1 METTGA
7 RALATTGIAGIAGTT
22 TGIAGTTIGT
32 TTGTITGTTGH
43 GRTDSSVSRRG
54 TGTGAKE
61 TEAGRARARSLSLK
75 GQGSKPPTY
84 YKPGTVNL
92 SSFSYLFSELIQY
105 SQSRVNNT
113 GDLERR
119 LEEVGRVFGGTLLEL
134 LHARNSI
141 PPSAMPKEGIA
152 RIEACAGGYSGG
164 SPLLYKA
171 QPGVKY
177 APSGTVRY
185 SRVLDIL
192 RFLYTTVWKYLFN
205 KQATDLQQ
213 SNEHPDEYMISD
225 DEAHLWVGKYV
236 SVPKDMGNLNV
247 YAWLGGVV
255 QGVLEG
261 AGFPCVRVTAHFVPV
276 EGGGQRVTL
285 LIKLEEGV
293 VLRERVEQAKEGM
306 L

>member
-1 METTGA
+1 MAVVRVWSTKQKKNAMEPPSATAATA
-7 RALATTGIAGIAGTT
+7 ATVATTASA
-22 TGIAGTTIGT
+22 
-32 TTGTITGTTGH
+32 
-43 GRTDSSVSRRG
+43 RTSSVSRRG
-54 TGTGAKE
+54 TGAGAE
-61 TEAGRARARSLSLK
+61 PASK
-75 GQGSKPPTY
+75 GQGTKRSAILSTQRQPPTY

-141 PPSAMPKEGIA
+141 PPSALPKEGVA
-152 RIEACAGGYSGG
+152 RVEACAGGYSGG

-177 APSGTVRY
+177 APSGTASY

-225 DEAHLWVGKYV
+225 DEAHLWIGKYV
-236 SVPKDMGNLNV
+236 SVPKSLGNLNV

-255 QGVLEG
+255 QGLLDG

-285 LIKLEEGV
+285 LIKLEASVMERERQAE
-293 VLRERVEQAKEGM
+293 LRESGM

>member
-22 TGIAGTTIGT
+22 PGIAGTTTGIAGTTTGIAGT
-32 TTGTITGTTGH
+32 TTGTTTGTTGH

-54 TGTGAKE
+54 TKE
-61 TEAGRARARSLSLK
+61 TEAGRAL
-75 GQGSKPPTY
+75 KPPTY